1 VAESRA
7 LRVLIVDDE
16 PLGIERLRELV
27 EEQPNVEVVG
37 TADDG
42 VFAVQ
47 AIRTLCPDLVF
58 LDVQMPRKTGIDVV
72 REVGPEAMPAT
83 IFVTAYDQYA
93 LQAFDFAAID
103 YLVKPYDDER
113 FEEAF
118 RRARRKIELE
128 GLDRLRDQLLN
139 LLQRGSVPAGTA
151 TPPPQAGAV
160 PASGGYLDR
169 IAVQMKGKM
178 RVVPVAQI
186 EYITAS
192 GPYAELHVGPERH
205 IIRESMQNLEEQLD
219 PGRFMRIHRSAIV
232 RIDLVDS
239 LLRGGAGH
247 RPHRPGGQPA
257 ARGRRRLRSAAQE
270 WRAPPRGPLAPRD
283 PREAP
288 RQDVLSFP

>member
-42 VFAVQ
+42 VSAVQ
-47 AIRTLCPDLVF
+47 AIRSLQPDLVF
-58 LDVQMPRKTGIDVV
+58 LDIQMPRKTGIDVV
-72 REVGPEAMPAT
+72 REVGPQAMPAT

-128 GLDRLRDQLLN
+128 GLDRLRDQLLT
-139 LLQRGSVPAGTA
+139 LLRGGSVPAGTA
-151 TPPPQAGAV
+151 APAPQAAV

-239 LLRGGAGH
+239 LLRGGAGDYEVQLKS
-247 RPHRPGGQPA
+247 GV
-257 ARGRRRLRSAAQE
+257 RLRVGRS
-270 WRAPPRGPLAPRD
+270 R
-283 PREAP
+283 REILEK
-288 RQDVLSFP
+288 RLGKTS

>member
-1 VAESRA
+1 MAETRA

-42 VFAVQ
+42 VAAIQ
-47 AIRTLCPDLVF
+47 AIREHQPDLVF
-58 LDVQMPRKTGIDVV
+58 LDIQMPRKTGMDVV
-72 REVGPEAMPAT
+72 REVGPRSMPAT

-128 GLDRLRDQLLN
+128 GLDRLRDQLLT
-139 LLQRGSVPAGTA
+139 LLQGGSVAAGTPAGA
-151 TPPPQAGAV
+151 PPPTGA
-160 PASGGYLDR
+160 PGAFLDR

-192 GPYAELHVGPERH
+192 GPYAELHVGAERH

-239 LLRGGAGH
+239 LLRGGAGDYEVQLKS
-247 RPHRPGGQPA
+247 GV
-257 ARGRRRLRSAAQE
+257 RLRVGRS
-270 WRAPPRGPLAPRD
+270 R
-283 PREAP
+283 RELLEK
-288 RQDVLSFP
+288 RLGKTS

>member
-1 VAESRA
+1 MPESRP

-42 VFAVQ
+42 VFAIE
-47 AIRTLCPDLVF
+47 AIRTLHPDLVF
-58 LDVQMPRKTGIDVV
+58 LDIQMPRKTGIEVV

-93 LQAFDFAAID
+93 PQAFDFAAID

-128 GLDRLRDQLLN
+128 GLDRLRDQLLT
-139 LLQRGSVPAGTA
+139 LLQGGAIPSGAA
-151 TPPPQAGAV
+151 APPT
-160 PASGGYLDR
+160 PASPAPAAGGYLDR

-192 GPYAELHVGPERH
+192 GPYAELHVGSERH

-219 PGRFMRIHRSAIV
+219 PSRFMRIHRSAIV

-239 LLRGGAGH
+239 LLRGGAGDYEVQLKS
-247 RPHRPGGQPA
+247 GV
-257 ARGRRRLRSAAQE
+257 RLRVGRS
-270 WRAPPRGPLAPRD
+270 R
-283 PREAP
+283 REILEK
-288 RQDVLSFP
+288 RLGKTS